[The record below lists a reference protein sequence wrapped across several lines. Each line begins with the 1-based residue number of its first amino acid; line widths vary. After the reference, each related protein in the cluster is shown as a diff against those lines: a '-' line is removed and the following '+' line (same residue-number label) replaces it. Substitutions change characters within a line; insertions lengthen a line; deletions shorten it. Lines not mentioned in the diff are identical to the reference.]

1 MHNPAVLD
9 LLPAAVW
16 QRFAELSKF
25 PRPSKQE
32 QQVVLWLKNIALEQG
47 MFFEQ
52 DEVGN
57 VLIRKPATAGCEQSP
72 AIILQSH
79 LDMVGQKRPDIVHD
93 FSIDPITLI
102 VEGDWLRASG
112 TTLGADNGIGVAAM
126 VAVLCATDI
135 AHGALE
141 CLFTVDEEAGLHG
154 AAGLRKNWLKGE
166 ILLNLDSED
175 EGELYIGCAGG
186 QDIDAQLSIT
196 RKPIE
201 NNIHFYQLSIG
212 GLLGGHSGVDI
223 HRGRGNA
230 IQLLARVLTDLRQ
243 EFSIAIASM
252 DGGSV
257 RNAIP
262 REANAIIGIHFD
274 KQAEFLS
281 RLEKIKLHM
290 ERDWYGVEPAM
301 QLLWLLHNELIATVF
316 TAEPIDALL
325 MALHDCPHGV
335 IAMCADMPLVVET
348 SCNIGALK
356 TEANS
361 IRVQALARSSLDAE
375 KQRVAAE
382 AQRCFEV
389 AGCHVKSIGGYPG
402 WMPDVNS
409 LLLKKLSAIYQ
420 HRFGEIP
427 EVKVIH
433 AGLEC
438 GLLGAKYPQW
448 QMISFG
454 PTIRF
459 PHSPD
464 EKVHIPSVDRFW
476 ILLKESLRMFSEG

>member
-1 MHNPAVLD
+1 
-9 LLPAAVW
+9 
-16 QRFAELSKF
+16 
-25 PRPSKQE
+25 
-32 QQVVLWLKNIALEQG
+32 
-47 MFFEQ
+47 
-52 DEVGN
+52 
-57 VLIRKPATAGCEQSP
+57 
-72 AIILQSH
+72 
-79 LDMVGQKRPDIVHD
+79 LDMVGQKRPDVVHD
-93 FSIDPITLI
+93 FSVDPITLI
-102 VEGDWLRASG
+102 VEGDWMRASG
-112 TTLGADNGIGVAAM
+112 TTLGADNGVGVAAM

-196 RKPIE
+196 RESIDNE
-201 NNIHFYQLSIG
+201 FNFYQLSIG

-230 IQLLARVLTDLRQ
+230 IQLLARVLTDLRK
-243 EFSIAIASM
+243 EFSIIIASM

-262 REANAIIGIHFD
+262 REAKVIIGVHVD
-274 KQAEFLS
+274 KQTAFLS
-281 RLEKIKLHM
+281 RLDKIKLQI

-301 QLLWLLHNELIATVF
+301 QLLWQVQNDSVEKVF
-316 TAEPIDALL
+316 AAAPIDALL
-325 MALHDCPHGV
+325 IALQDCPHGV
-335 IAMCADMPLVVET
+335 IAMCAEMPLVVET

-361 IRVQALARSSLDAE
+361 IRVQALARSSCDSE
-375 KQRVAAE
+375 KQRVAVQ
-382 AQRCFEV
+382 AQQCFET
-389 AGCHVKSIGGYPG
+389 AGCDVKSSGGYPG
-402 WMPDVNS
+402 WVPDVNS
-409 LLLKKLSAIYQ
+409 PLLKKLSGIYQ
-420 HRFGEIP
+420 QRFGEIP

-476 ILLKESLRMFSEG
+476 ILLKEILRVLSEV